1 MNSDEYLGGMSS
13 DRPLKALVPGGSS
26 VPILPADLI
35 YKTANGEDRLM
46 TYESLSD
53 GGFATGSMLGSGGFI
68 VYNDTSCI
76 VRKLELCS
84 FYHHESCGQC
94 SPVVKV
100 QDGWKKYYTESKTVT
115 T

>member
-13 DRPLKALVPGGSS
+13 DRPLKVPGGSS

-53 GGFATGSMLGSGGFI
+53 GGFE
-68 VYNDTSCI
+68 DRC
-76 VRKLELCS
+76 
-84 FYHHESCGQC
+84 
-94 SPVVKV
+94 
-100 QDGWKKYYTESKTVT
+100 
-115 T
+115 

>member
-53 GGFATGSMLGSGGFI
+53 GGFATGSMLGRFH
-68 VYNDTSCI
+68 CI
-76 VRKLELCS
+76 
-84 FYHHESCGQC
+84 
-94 SPVVKV
+94 
-100 QDGWKKYYTESKTVT
+100 
-115 T
+115 

>member
-1 MNSDEYLGGMSS
+1 MSS

-53 GGFATGSMLGSGGFI
+53 GGFATGS
-68 VYNDTSCI
+68 C
-76 VRKLELCS
+76 
-84 FYHHESCGQC
+84 
-94 SPVVKV
+94 
-100 QDGWKKYYTESKTVT
+100 
-115 T
+115 

>member
-1 MNSDEYLGGMSS
+1 MSS

-53 GGFATGSMLGSGGFI
+53 GGFATGSMLGSEGSLYIMTLLASYAILGILLVFI
-68 VYNDTSCI
+68 ITKVWTMFPC
-76 VRKLELCS
+76 REGTGWLE
-84 FYHHESCGQC
+84 
-94 SPVVKV
+94 KV
-100 QDGWKKYYTESKTVT
+100 LHRIENGHGREED
-115 T
+115 

>member
-26 VPILPADLI
+26 AILPADLI

-53 GGFATGSMLGSGGFI
+53 GGFATGINARF
-68 VYNDTSCI
+68 
-76 VRKLELCS
+76 
-84 FYHHESCGQC
+84 
-94 SPVVKV
+94 
-100 QDGWKKYYTESKTVT
+100 
-115 T
+115 

>member
-53 GGFATGSMLGSGGFI
+53 GFATGSMLGSE
-68 VYNDTSCI
+68 VSLCI
-76 VRKLELCS
+76 MTLLAYAILGTLLVLSSRKLWTMLPMS
-84 FYHHESCGQC
+84 
-94 SPVVKV
+94 
-100 QDGWKKYYTESKTVT
+100 
-115 T
+115 